1 MSKDPFTSSESKI
14 SFDIYRYIFT
24 GVCLSTG
31 GGVSGLGGWCLVP
44 GGGAWS
50 RGGCLIPGGLAQGV
64 PTLGGVSA
72 PGGGCLLQGGGL
84 YPSMHSVNSP
94 QGLEDPRKWGA
105 RDHPRQIYFI
115 FMELSEKL
123 CQIIFVG
130 FCPSGLGPW
139 WIQHFTEGHKL
150 PGGAPTYYCAKIL
163 PKTA

>member
-44 GGGAWS
+44 GGG
-50 RGGCLIPGGLAQGV
+50 CLIPGGAW
-64 PTLGGVSA
+64 PR
-72 PGGGCLLQGGGL
+72 GCLLWGGVCSGGGL